1 MDDPQPVTPRGSF
14 WQRRVVAPIV
24 AQLTQGVTPQKIAL
38 TLALGLVCGIFPF
51 VGFTTLL
58 CFGVAYALRLNQPII
73 HVINQLLWP
82 VQLPLIAVYVKA
94 GARLYGTDVLTFNV
108 QEITRLFWAS
118 QSEFW
123 ARFGMMGVYA
133 LTAWLITVPVIAGLA
148 HYATLPALR
157 KLASARP
164 GQA

>member
-1 MDDPQPVTPRGSF
+1 MDAPLSAPSRGSF
-14 WQRRVVAPIV
+14 WQRRVIAPIV

-51 VGFTTLL
+51 LGFTTAL
-58 CFGVAYALRLNQPII
+58 CFVVALAFRLNQPII

-82 VQLPLIAVYVKA
+82 VQLPLIAVYVKM
-94 GARLYGTDVLTFNV
+94 GARLYGADVMTFNV
-108 QEITRLFWAS
+108 QDITRVFWAS

-133 LTAWLITVPVIAGLA
+133 LSAWLISVPVIAGLA
-148 HYATLPALR
+148 YYATLPALR
-157 KLASARP
+157 KLASTRP
-164 GQA
+164 SQP